1 MVEAV
6 ATPASTLEEA
16 RPHQRSAL
24 SQTWRAYRRDRA
36 AVVSLAII
44 VLFALLALAA
54 PLLPLDDPID
64 GDRRLSLQGPLSEGH
79 LLGVDK
85 QGRDI
90 LSRVIWGGRSSL
102 PIAITP
108 VILATLAG
116 MVLGVTAGYLG
127 GPGARRWG
135 RLYDGVV
142 MRLNDVIFAFPT
154 VVLAITIAAYLGNG
168 PRSVV
173 IASAV
178 VLVPPISRVAYAAT
192 REQLGRDF
200 VLAARALGA
209 SNIRVMI
216 RHIVPNM
223 LAPVVVYVT
232 TLVGLMVVFTA
243 GLSFLGLGIQP
254 PNAEWGIMVSQG
266 REVLNVA
273 PHVAAVPG
281 TVIAIVALAFNLA
294 GDGLR
299 YALDPRVRN
308 L

>member
-1 MVEAV
+1 MMVEAV
-6 ATPASTLEEA
+6 AAPTVLDTAPS
-16 RPHQRSAL
+16 PHRSAL
-24 SQTWRAYRRDRA
+24 AQTWRAFRRDRA
-36 AVVSLAII
+36 AVVSAGVILL
-44 VLFALLALAA
+44 VALLSVTA
-54 PLLPLDDPID
+54 PILPLDDPID
-64 GDRRLSLQGPLSEGH
+64 GDRRLSLQGMFSNGH
-79 LLGVDK
+79 ILGVDK

-90 LSRVIWGGRSSL
+90 LSRVIWGGRASL

-108 VILATLAG
+108 VILATVFG
-116 MVLGVTAGYLG
+116 MVLGVTAGFLG
-127 GPGARRWG
+127 GPGSRRWG
-135 RLYDGVV
+135 RFYDGLV
-142 MRLNDVIFAFPT
+142 MRINDVVFAFPT

-178 VLVPPISRVAYAAT
+178 VLIPPITRVAYAAT

-200 VLAARALGA
+200 VLAARAIGA
-209 SNIRVMI
+209 SNNRIML

-223 LAPVVVYVT
+223 LAPVIVYVT

-281 TVIAIVALAFNLA
+281 IVIALVALAFNLA